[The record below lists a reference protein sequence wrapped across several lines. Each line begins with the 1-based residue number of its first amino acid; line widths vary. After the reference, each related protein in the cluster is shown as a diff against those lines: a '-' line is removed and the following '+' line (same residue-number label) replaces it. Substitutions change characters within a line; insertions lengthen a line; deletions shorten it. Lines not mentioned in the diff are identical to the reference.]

1 MHPKTIEQVKQEH
14 TEAWMAIPGVVG
26 TGIGQCKDEPCILIL
41 TASNTERIRKQ
52 SLPLSRVIPSSFSTW
67 VKSGPLTSRNG

>member
-14 TEAWMAIPGVVG
+14 MDAWMAIPGVVG
-26 TGIGQCKDEPCILIL
+26 TGIGQCKDKPCILIL

-52 SLPLSRVIPSSFSTW
+52 IPAT
-67 VKSGPLTSRNG
+67 VEGYPVAVQYVGEIRALDEP